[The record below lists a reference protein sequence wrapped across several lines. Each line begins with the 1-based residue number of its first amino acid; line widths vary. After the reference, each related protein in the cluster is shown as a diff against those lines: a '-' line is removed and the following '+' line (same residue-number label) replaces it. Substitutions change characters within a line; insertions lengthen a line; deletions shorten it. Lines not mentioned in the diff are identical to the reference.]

1 MNDLEAQLAN
11 LTIKQEV
18 VQKENEC
25 LYLCKKCKWNIVI
38 VLLSLG
44 LTSLTGINIKTIVD
58 HYNHDTVNINYLIS
72 FMILQWVTWITF
84 VINYLE
90 KITILYYIFQSSF
103 IGLNTIICYGDYI
116 LLINSN
122 NNVNTVIMINKI
134 IVLWYQI
141 FVAYKFKKI
150 S

>member
-1 MNDLEAQLAN
+1 MNDLEMQLAN
-11 LTIKQEV
+11 LTIKHEV
-18 VQKENEC
+18 VQKENEY

-44 LTSLTGINIKTIVD
+44 LISLSGINIKTIVD
-58 HYNHDTVNINYLIS
+58 NYNHDTANINYLIS
-72 FMILQWVTWITF
+72 FMILQWVTWVTF

-90 KITILYYIFQSSF
+90 KINILYYIFQSSF

-116 LLINSN
+116 LLINTN
-122 NNVNTVIMINKI
+122 DNVNTVIMINKI

-141 FVAYKFKKI
+141 FVTYRFKTI